1 MGIGNNAEYI
11 SVSELS
17 KRVGKSKQW
26 IYKLIKTDPDF
37 KKYVKT
43 VGGIA
48 MVNKSVITEFFAPVE
63 VKKPD
68 EQLVETLIEQV
79 AYLKKQYDD
88 LMKLFEREQYFRAQ
102 EKTAL
107 AEMKLLIANLQAGG
121 TTSEHPS
128 DKRTKEPVAN
138 NQTTAPGDPAVA
150 DAPQQTDQEREP
162 EQADDL
168 TAQTVTE
175 EPATAPNDPAGGRSE
190 AEQEQAV
197 TDQADGPEQITAPE
211 VPEQANTP
219 ERDMTT
225 ETEAEQEQAIAP
237 EEPER
242 KAAPEDAAL
251 VGKTTFWQRLKW
263 LLFGE

>member
-102 EKTAL
+102 EKAEL
-107 AEMKLLIANLQAGG
+107 AEIKLLIADLQAG
-121 TTSEHPS
+121 
-128 DKRTKEPVAN
+128 RTEEPEAA
-138 NQTTAPGDPAVA
+138 APAGADQAATESSVMDDPAGSSPA
-150 DAPQQTDQEREP
+150 DQER
-162 EQADDL
+162 
-168 TAQTVTE
+168 TVTE
-175 EPATAPNDPAGGRSE
+175 EPATAPDDPAGGGSE
-190 AEQEQAV
+190 ADQGQAV

-225 ETEAEQEQAIAP
+225 ETAVDREQAIAP

-251 VGKTTFWQRLKW
+251 VGKTTFWSRLKW

>member
-1 MGIGNNAEYI
+1 MGNNAEYI

-26 IYKLIKTDPDF
+26 IYKLIKNDPDF
-37 KKYVKT
+37 RRHIKT
-43 VGGIA
+43 VGGIT
-48 MVNKSVITEFFAPVE
+48 MVETSVITEFFSHTQE
-63 VKKPD
+63 IKPD
-68 EQLVETLIEQV
+68 VQQVEILKEQV

-102 EKTAL
+102 EKAEL
-107 AEMKLLIANLQAGG
+107 AEIKLLIADLQSGRTEEPEAAAPAGADQAA
-121 TTSEHPS
+121 TESS
-128 DKRTKEPVAN
+128 VMD
-138 NQTTAPGDPAVA
+138 DPAGSSPA
-150 DAPQQTDQEREP
+150 DQER
-162 EQADDL
+162 
-168 TAQTVTE
+168 TVTE
-175 EPATAPNDPAGGRSE
+175 EPATAPDDPAGGGSE
-190 AEQEQAV
+190 ADQGQAV

-225 ETEAEQEQAIAP
+225 ETAVDREQAIAP
-237 EEPER
+237 EEPGR

-251 VGKTTFWQRLKW
+251 VGKTTFWSRLKW